1 MNTRKIS
8 WGALVGFGL
17 GLIIFAGQTKAGMI
31 VLATALMLA
40 VTQKVIGTLGPCKG
54 LEILMAIAAISF
66 VAATATGHHIA
77 ALANLAGVAALTMAR
92 QYYQEKKGGKA

>member
-31 VLATALMLA
+31 VLATASIMA
-40 VTQKVIGTLGPCKG
+40 VAQKVIGTLGPCKG
-54 LEILMAIAAISF
+54 LEILMVIATVSF
-66 VAATATGHHIA
+66 VAATVTGHHVA
-77 ALANLAGVAALTMAR
+77 ALVNLAGLTFLAGGR
-92 QYYQEKKGGKA
+92 LYYQEKGKA

>member
-31 VLATALMLA
+31 VLATAMMLA
-40 VTQKVIGTLGPCKG
+40 VTQKVIGVLGPCKG
-54 LEILMAIAAISF
+54 LGALMAIATVSF
-66 VAATATGHHIA
+66 VAATVSGHHVA
-77 ALANLAGVAALTMAR
+77 ALANLAGLVFLAMGRL
-92 QYYQEKKGGKA
+92 YYQEKGKA